1 MRVVDDA
8 GGLYHVSGHANR
20 PDLEHV
26 HRLLLPDMLIP
37 MHGEH
42 RHLTEHARIG
52 SEGGI
57 ATQVA
62 VNGMMVD
69 LTGEHPKVVEY
80 IETGRLYLDGT
91 VLIGALDGVIR
102 NRIRMALNG
111 HVMATVILD
120 ETGEPLGEPWVE
132 IMGLTPL
139 GKGGRDLAE
148 TMEAELDEWMG
159 RAGRKVLKNDE
170 KVEDD
175 MRRIIRQVAVEEIGK
190 KPEVTVVVSRLL
202 PE

>member
-1 MRVVDDA
+1 
-8 GGLYHVSGHANR
+8 
-20 PDLEHV
+20 
-26 HRLLLPDMLIP
+26 
-37 MHGEH
+37 
-42 RHLTEHARIG
+42 
-52 SEGGI
+52 
-57 ATQVA
+57 
-62 VNGMMVD
+62 
-69 LTGEHPKVVEY
+69 HPKVVEY

-91 VLIGALDGVIR
+91 VLIGATDGVIR

-111 HVMATVILD
+111 HVMATVSLD
-120 ETGEPLGEPWVE
+120 EAGEPLGEPWVE
-132 IMGLTPL
+132 IMGLTPV

-159 RAGRKVLKNDE
+159 RAGRKVLKNDD

-175 MRRIIRQVAVEEIGK
+175 MRRIIRQIAVEEIGK

>member
-1 MRVVDDA
+1 MVDEKGVRVVDDA

-69 LTGEHPKVVEY
+69 LTG
-80 IETGRLYLDGT
+80 
-91 VLIGALDGVIR
+91 
-102 NRIRMALNG
+102 
-111 HVMATVILD
+111 
-120 ETGEPLGEPWVE
+120 PL
-132 IMGLTPL
+132 
-139 GKGGRDLAE
+139 A
-148 TMEAELDEWMG
+148 
-159 RAGRKVLKNDE
+159 
-170 KVEDD
+170 
-175 MRRIIRQVAVEEIGK
+175 
-190 KPEVTVVVSRLL
+190 
-202 PE
+202 